1 MSSRLWAV
9 CYLLIIVTTKEDIAE
24 MQEITISYVNP
35 DWPGELRRQTL
46 KRDYGF
52 DCSCDKCKEEIEFE
66 KADLE
71 NTGKKKGS
79 QDDTPNCE

>member
-1 MSSRLWAV
+1 M
-9 CYLLIIVTTKEDIAE
+9 KEDIAE

-52 DCSCDKCKEEIEFE
+52 DCSCDKCKEEIELE
-66 KADLE
+66 QADLE
-71 NTGKKKGS
+71 TLAKKKAPKT
-79 QDDTPNCE
+79 TPRIVNNSGVEIEGEVRARG